1 MTTES
6 IVSTRHVS
14 TGLTRTS
21 AIALVAL
28 AVAVAALLPEI
39 TASASMA
46 LMSAMP
52 KLHVATVTF
61 AGLVVQALPYVL
73 VGAVASATVS
83 TVMTPARW
91 ARVLPANKT
100 AAVAVAAV
108 AGAFIP
114 TCECSSVP
122 LAKRMMAS
130 GVAPG
135 PAVTFMVAAPSLN
148 PLVVMATLAAFGG
161 WQMASA
167 RFAAGLLA
175 VLIIGATISAIGTR
189 AFAHLMPTDDAVK
202 AEKTT
207 LEHDHQPQN
216 RRWISL
222 WAAALREDAVGAATF
237 LVVGGAVAAIASS
250 FIPASALVAI
260 GDYVLVA
267 ILVMAALAVIASLC
281 SLGDAFVAASM
292 VGMNPAAMLAFMVVG
307 PIIDLKLAAMME
319 GVLGPAPARII
330 AGVGLVAA
338 VGSTVVISWA
348 WGWL

>member
-1 MTTES
+1 MRTLS
-6 IVSTRHVS
+6 IVSKPHAS
-14 TGLTRTS
+14 TGLSRTS
-21 AIALVAL
+21 AIVLVAL
-28 AVAVAALLPEI
+28 AVAAAVVLPEI

-91 ARVLPANKT
+91 ARVLPRNT
-100 AAVAVAAV
+100 SAAVAVAAV

-130 GVAPG
+130 GVAPA

-175 VLIIGATISAIGTR
+175 VLIIGASISAIGTR
-189 AFAHLMPTDDAVK
+189 AFSHLMPADDAI
-202 AEKTT
+202 EDQDTT
-207 LEHDHQPQN
+207 AEHDHQN
-216 RRWISL
+216 KRWISL

-237 LVVGGAVAAIASS
+237 LVVGGAVAAVASS
-250 FIPASALVAI
+250 FIPASALAAI

-267 ILVMAALAVIASLC
+267 ILVMAAIAVVASLC